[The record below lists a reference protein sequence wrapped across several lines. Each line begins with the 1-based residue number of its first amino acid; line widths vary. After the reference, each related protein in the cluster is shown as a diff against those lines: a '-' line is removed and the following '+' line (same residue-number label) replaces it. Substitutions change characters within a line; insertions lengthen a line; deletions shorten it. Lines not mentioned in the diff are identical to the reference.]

1 MSDLVHASREAL
13 SDGGA
18 LASHLDAFVP
28 RPAQLRLT
36 EAIADA
42 LQQRDLLLAEAG
54 TGTGKTFAY
63 LVPVLLS
70 GLRTIIS
77 TGTRA
82 LQDQLYHRDLPRVRR
97 HSVSA
102 CAVRC

>member
-28 RPAQLRLT
+28 RPAQLHLT

-70 GLRTIIS
+70 GCAPSSPPAPARCRTSS
-77 TGTRA
+77 TTA
-82 LQDQLYHRDLPRVRR
+82 TAACAR

>member
-18 LASHLDAFVP
+18 LASPLDAFVP

-54 TGTGKTFAY
+54 TGTGKTIAY
-63 LVPVLLS
+63 LGPVLLTS
-70 GLRTIIS
+70 S
-77 TGTRA
+77 TTA
-82 LQDQLYHRDLPRVRR
+82 ICHACARR
-97 HSVSA
+97 SASA
-102 CAVRC
+102 CAARC

>member
-13 SDGGA
+13 SAGGA

-42 LQQRDLLLAEAG
+42 LEL
-54 TGTGKTFAY
+54 
-63 LVPVLLS
+63 
-70 GLRTIIS
+70 
-77 TGTRA
+77 
-82 LQDQLYHRDLPRVRR
+82 
-97 HSVSA
+97 
-102 CAVRC
+102 